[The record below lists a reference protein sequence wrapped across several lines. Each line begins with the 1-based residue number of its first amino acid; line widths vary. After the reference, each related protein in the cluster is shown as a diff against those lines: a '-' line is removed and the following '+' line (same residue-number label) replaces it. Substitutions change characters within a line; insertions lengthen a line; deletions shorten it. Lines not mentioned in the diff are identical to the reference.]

1 MCRYTK
7 DLPAGV
13 TRMNDECLKLKDH
26 TAGYQNEDDIRAVV
40 AQAIGSRSALADERM
55 VDDIMV
61 SALPHVGIRMHL
73 L

>member
-40 AQAIGSRSALADERM
+40 AQAIGNRSVLSDERM

-61 SALPHVGIRMHL
+61 STLPHVGILTHML
-73 L
+73 